1 MFIVHSPSQPG
12 AEATVA
18 LDMLHNL
25 PDRALS
31 LIRSS
36 GFMGA
41 DLVKTEDDVT
51 RPSFK
56 DGLWGPIKN

>member
-1 MFIVHSPSQPG
+1 M
-12 AEATVA
+12 A
-18 LDMLHNL
+18 LDVLNNI
-25 PDRALS
+25 PNRALS

-56 DGLWGPIKN
+56 DGL